1 ESIRHS
7 PKSETLAKLLKVIV
21 LGNLVTPTLQV
32 HTRITYHRTWE
43 TGLEVAARAAITNP
57 DFFARI
63 LPLPR
68 DWSMIPAQKG
78 LWSFLQVPLPAG
90 PVLASCLKRW

>member
-1 ESIRHS
+1 
-7 PKSETLAKLLKVIV
+7 LAKLLKVIV

-57 DFFARI
+57 DFFARF
-63 LPLPR
+63 LPNRSVSRNSGNNPV
-68 DWSMIPAQKG
+68 AQ
-78 LWSFLQVPLPAG
+78 
-90 PVLASCLKRW
+90 

>member
-1 ESIRHS
+1 VHLGFSHFREPGGGYAQESIRHS

-57 DFFARI
+57 DFFARF
-63 LPLPR
+63 LPNRSVSRNSGNNPV
-68 DWSMIPAQKG
+68 AQ
-78 LWSFLQVPLPAG
+78 
-90 PVLASCLKRW
+90 